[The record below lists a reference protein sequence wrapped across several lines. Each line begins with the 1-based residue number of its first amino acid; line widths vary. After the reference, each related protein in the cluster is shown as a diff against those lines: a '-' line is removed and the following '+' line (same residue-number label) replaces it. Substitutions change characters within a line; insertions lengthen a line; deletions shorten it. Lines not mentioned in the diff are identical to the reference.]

1 MPPNFTSEQGRMFYR
16 LYFIQEVKASKK
28 APVKI
33 GIAKDVAERLSTLQ
47 IGNPRRLV
55 VILESAPMSL
65 LQARALESSL
75 HRRFKRERI
84 RGEWFSGKILR
95 DVRRLV
101 DTQSVSPSSS
111 AASTLPSP
119 APTT

>member
-1 MPPNFTSEQGRMFYR
+1 MFYR